1 MKVEEK
7 NAIEE
12 VVAENE
18 QTTSE
23 EDKAKVKAEKK
34 EHKAQKKAEKKIKK
48 KIRAKKRRKRFAVVL
63 AVFLFIMSLQ
73 TGSVSMQEE
82 ARIAMEGEFRCD
94 WFGESLIYPYT
105 YSDSYFERDAYEY
118 NHELALYALGVSMA
132 SFNSF
137 DTSKPDEHIRK
148 MLDECGYDV
157 ETFAYET
164 AGYDEI
170 ALAVGRKD
178 IKLNGEKTTLLIAA
192 VRSGNYGME
201 WGGNVRI
208 GTGINHEG
216 FDISKDKIMHYFNEY
231 FEGFEPYGEVKLLV
245 AGYSRGSSI
254 GNLFSAELVDG
265 SYVETLGGIEDNISK
280 ASLKKENIYSYFY
293 EIPQCT
299 MDPAAGDEIYN
310 NIFNIVNPNDY
321 FSMFVMDVYDF
332 TCYGRKFYLP
342 SVSRCENYDDFY
354 EAACA
359 EFESFMSRM
368 GKKPN
373 KFFYSEEDSL
383 SCEAI
388 FNYLFHAL
396 ATDVMISREYYA
408 QNLEKPMVYFSGQYM
423 GKNKSMGELFDSF
436 GVMAVASVRGVTPS
450 NAAVIDA
457 DGFVAYLSDALKAS
471 GTCEELTD
479 EETERLFEILDKLI
493 RYIYDNFSDVTAVFS
508 QFNTSL
514 NVHQPYVQMTWMRLL
529 TEDQML
535 ELNSDIDAPLRLN
548 CYYVTLNKSN
558 KGKIDFEHT
567 TPGGKVEWSSADESI
582 AAIDN
587 EGIIVAKSKGETR
600 FKAVL
605 YDAEGNVV
613 TTSHVPVTI
622 R

>member
-1 MKVEEK
+1 MKLK
-7 NAIEE
+7 
-12 VVAENE
+12 
-18 QTTSE
+18 
-23 EDKAKVKAEKK
+23 EKK
-34 EHKAQKKAEKKIKK
+34 TPEQETEIKQLRKEKRKTA
-48 KIRAKKRRKRFAVVL
+48 AKKRRKVLAVVL
-63 AVFLFIMSLQ
+63 AVFLLTMSLQ
-73 TGSVSMQEE
+73 TGSASKKEE
-82 ARIAMEGEFRCD
+82 PRIALESEFRCD

-137 DTSKPDEHIRK
+137 DTSQPDEHIRK
-148 MLDECGYDV
+148 MLNECGY
-157 ETFAYET
+157 EFESFAYET

-178 IKLNGEKTTLLIAA
+178 LELDGKKTTLLIAA

-208 GTGINHEG
+208 GTGVHHEG
-216 FDISKDKIMHYFNEY
+216 FDISKEKIMLYFNEY
-231 FEGFEPYGEVKLLV
+231 FEDFEPYGEVKLLV

-265 SYVETLGGIEDNISK
+265 SYVETLGDVEDNISK

-299 MDPAAGDEIYN
+299 SDPEANDENYH
-310 NIFNIVNPNDY
+310 NIFNIINPNDY

-332 TCYGRKFYLP
+332 TCYGRKLYLP
-342 SVSRCENYDDFY
+342 SASRCENYDEFY
-354 EAACA
+354 EAACT

-368 GKKPN
+368 GKKADN
-373 KFFYSEEDSL
+373 CFYSEEDSV
-383 SCEAI
+383 SCEAM

-408 QNLEKPMVYFSGQYM
+408 ENLEKPMVYFAGQYM
-423 GKNKSMGELFDSF
+423 GKNKSLGELFGSF
-436 GVMAVASVRGVTPS
+436 GVIATASVKGVAPS
-450 NAAVIDA
+450 NAAVID
-457 DGFVAYLSDALKAS
+457 DEGFVAYISDELKAS

-493 RYIYDNFSDVTAVFS
+493 KYIKENFGSVTSVFT
-508 QFNTSL
+508 QFYTAL

-529 TEDQML
+529 TEEQML
-535 ELNSDIDAPLRLN
+535 EINSDIDAPLRLN
-548 CYYVTLNKSN
+548 CYYLSLDKGS
-558 KGKIDFEHT
+558 KGKIDFE
-567 TPGGKVEWSSADESI
+567 TPVSDGKVEWSSESDEIISV
-582 AAIDN
+582 DN
-587 EGIIVAKSKGETR
+587 DGVVAAKSKGETR
-600 FKAVL
+600 LKAVL
-605 YDAEGNVV
+605 YDAEGVEV
-613 TTSHVPVTI
+613 TSSYVEVQI
-622 R
+622 K

>member
-1 MKVEEK
+1 MKLEERNVISEAVSDEEK
-7 NAIEE
+7 TAQKADEK
-12 VVAENE
+12 EN
-18 QTTSE
+18 
-23 EDKAKVKAEKK
+23 KEK
-34 EHKAQKKAEKKIKK
+34 KKAEKKIKR
-48 KIRAKKRRKRFAVVL
+48 KIRAKKRRKVL
-63 AVFLFIMSLQ
+63 AVALAILLFGFSLQ
-73 TGSVSMQEE
+73 AGSVSMKEE
-82 ARIAMEGEFRCD
+82 PRIALEGEFRCD

-148 MLDECGYDV
+148 MLDECGYEV
-157 ETFAYET
+157 ESFAYET

-178 IKLNGEKTTLLIAA
+178 LEMNGKKTTLLIAA

-208 GTGINHEG
+208 GTGMNHEG
-216 FDISKDKIMHYFNEY
+216 FDISKEKVMLYFNEY
-231 FEGFEPYGEVKLLV
+231 FEDFEPYGEVKLLV

-265 SYVETLGGIEDNISK
+265 SYIETLGDVEDNISK

-299 MDPAAGDEIYN
+299 SDPAAGDEIYH

-332 TCYGRKFYLP
+332 TCYGRKLYLP
-342 SVSRCENYDDFY
+342 SASRCENYDEFY

-359 EFESFMSRM
+359 EFESFMTRM

-373 KFFYSEEDSL
+373 KYFYSEEDSI

-396 ATDVMISREYYA
+396 ATDVMLSREYYA
-408 QNLEKPMVYFSGQYM
+408 ENLEKPMVYFAGQYM
-423 GKNKSMGELFDSF
+423 GKNKPISDLINSF
-436 GVMAVASVRGVTPS
+436 GVIASASVRGVVPA
-450 NAAVIDA
+450 NATVIDTE
-457 DGFVAYLSDALKAS
+457 GFVPYISDELKAS

-479 EETERLFEILDKLI
+479 EETERLFEILDGLI
-493 RYIYDNFSDVTAVFS
+493 RYVEENFGSVTAVLT
-508 QFNTSL
+508 QFNTAL

-529 TEDQML
+529 DEEKML

-548 CYYVTLNKSN
+548 CYYLTLDKSS
-558 KGKIDFEHT
+558 KGKIDFEYSE
-567 TPGGKVEWSSADESI
+567 PDGRVEWSSEDESV
-582 AAIDN
+582 ATIDN
-587 EGIIVAKSKGETR
+587 VGVIVAKEKGETR

-605 YDAEGNVV
+605 YDAQGNEV
-613 TTSHVPVTI
+613 TTSYVEVKI
-622 R
+622 Q

>member
-1 MKVEEK
+1 MKLEER
-7 NAIEE
+7 NVISEAVSDEE
-12 VVAENE
+12 
-18 QTTSE
+18 TTAQ
-23 EDKAKVKAEKK
+23 KAQKK
-34 EHKAQKKAEKKIKK
+34 ENKAQKKAENKIKRK
-48 KIRAKKRRKRFAVVL
+48 LRAKKRRKIVAVTL
-63 AVFLFIMSLQ
+63 AVLLFAFSLQ
-73 TGSVSMQEE
+73 TGSVSKKEE
-82 ARIAMEGEFRCD
+82 PRIALESEFRCD
-94 WFGESLIYPYT
+94 WFGESLVYPYT

-137 DTSKPDEHIRK
+137 NTEKPDEHIRK
-148 MLDECGYDV
+148 MLDECGYEV
-157 ETFAYET
+157 ESFAYET

-178 IKLNGEKTTLLIAA
+178 IELNGEKTTLLIAA

-208 GTGINHEG
+208 GTGVNHEG
-216 FDISKDKIMHYFNEY
+216 FDISKEKIMLYFNEY
-231 FEGFEPYGEVKLLV
+231 FEDFEPYGEVKLLV

-265 SYVETLGGIEDNISK
+265 SYVETLNGVEDNISK
-280 ASLKKENIYSYFY
+280 ASLKNKNIYSYFY

-299 MDPAAGDEIYN
+299 SDPAAGDEIYH
-310 NIFNIVNPNDY
+310 NIFNIINPNDY

-332 TCYGRKFYLP
+332 TCYGKKLYLP
-342 SVSRCENYDDFY
+342 SVSRCENYDEFY

-359 EFESFMSRM
+359 EFETFMTRM

-373 KFFYSEEDSL
+373 KFFYSEEDSF

-396 ATDVMISREYYA
+396 ATDVMVSREYYA
-408 QNLEKPMVYFSGQYM
+408 ENLEKPMVYFAGQYM
-423 GKNKSMGELFDSF
+423 GKNKSLGELFGSF
-436 GVMAVASVRGVTPS
+436 GVIASASVKGVVPA
-450 NAAVIDA
+450 NAAVIDT
-457 DGFVAYLSDALKAS
+457 DGFVSYISDELKAS

-493 RYIYDNFSDVTAVFS
+493 RYIDDNFGNVTTVLA
-508 QFNTSL
+508 QFNTAL
-514 NVHQPYVQMTWMRLL
+514 NVHQPYVQLTWMRLL
-529 TEDQML
+529 TEEQML

-548 CYYVTLNKSN
+548 CYYLTLDKSN
-558 KGKIDFEHT
+558 KGKIDFEFT
-567 TPGGKVEWSSADESI
+567 EPGGKVEWSSEDESI
-582 AAIDN
+582 ASVDN
-587 EGIIVAKSKGETR
+587 EGIVVAKEKGETS

-605 YDAEGNVV
+605 YDSQGNEVA
-613 TTSHVPVTI
+613 TSRVSVKI

>member
-1 MKVEEK
+1 MRHKEPITPEEK
-7 NAIEE
+7 AL
-12 VVAENE
+12 
-18 QTTSE
+18 
-23 EDKAKVKAEKK
+23 KK
-34 EHKAQKKAEKKIKK
+34 EEKRTKK
-48 KIRAKKRRKRFAVVL
+48 KLRARVRRKRLAVVL
-63 AVFLFIMSLQ
+63 AVFLFALSLQ
-73 TGSVSMQEE
+73 TGSASKKEE
-82 ARIAMEGEFRCD
+82 PRIALESEFRCD

-137 DTSKPDEHIRK
+137 DTSQPDEHIRK
-148 MLDECGYDV
+148 MLNECGYEV
-157 ETFAYET
+157 ESFAYES

-170 ALAVGRKD
+170 ALAVGRKNLE
-178 IKLNGEKTTLLIAA
+178 LNGKKTTLLIAA

-216 FDISKDKIMHYFNEY
+216 FDISKEKIMLYFNEY
-231 FEGFEPYGEVKLLV
+231 FEDFEPYGEVKLLV

-265 SYVETLGGIEDNISK
+265 SYVETLGDIEDNISK

-299 MDPAAGDEIYN
+299 SDPAANDEIYH
-310 NIFNIVNPNDY
+310 NIFNIINPNDY

-342 SVSRCENYDDFY
+342 STSRCENYDEFY
-354 EAACA
+354 EAACT

-368 GKKPN
+368 GKKADN
-373 KFFYSEEDSL
+373 CFYSEEDSV
-383 SCEAI
+383 SCEAM

-396 ATDVMISREYYA
+396 ATDVMVSREYYA
-408 QNLEKPMVYFSGQYM
+408 ENLEKPMVYFAGQYM
-423 GKNKSMGELFDSF
+423 GKNKSLGQLLGSF
-436 GVMAVASVRGVTPS
+436 GVIATASVKGVVPS
-450 NAAVIDA
+450 NAAVID
-457 DGFVAYLSDALKAS
+457 DEGFVAYISDELKAS

-493 RYIYDNFSDVTAVFS
+493 KYIKENFGSVTSVFT
-508 QFNTSL
+508 QFYTAL

-529 TEDQML
+529 TEELML
-535 ELNSDIDAPLRLN
+535 EINRDIDAPLRLN
-548 CYYVTLNKSN
+548 CYYLALDKGS
-558 KGKIDFEHT
+558 KGKIDFENLI
-567 TPGGKVEWSSADESI
+567 PDGRVEWSSEADEI
-582 AAIDN
+582 ASVDN
-587 EGIIVAKSKGETR
+587 DGVVAANSKGETR
-600 FKAVL
+600 LKAVL
-605 YDAEGNVV
+605 YDAEGAEVASSYV
-613 TTSHVPVTI
+613 EVQI

>member
-1 MKVEEK
+1 MKLREEK
-7 NAIEE
+7 IP
-12 VVAENE
+12 E
-18 QTTSE
+18 Q
-23 EDKAKVKAEKK
+23 KAEKK
-34 EHKAQKKAEKKIKK
+34 ALRKEKKQLKK
-48 KIRAKKRRKRFAVVL
+48 EKRILAEKKRRKVFAVLL
-63 AVFLFIMSLQ
+63 AVFLFTMSLQ
-73 TGSVSMQEE
+73 TGSASKKEE
-82 ARIAMEGEFRCD
+82 PRIALESEFRCD

-137 DTSKPDEHIRK
+137 DTSQPDEHIRK
-148 MLDECGYDV
+148 MLNECGYEV
-157 ETFAYET
+157 ESFAYET

-178 IKLNGEKTTLLIAA
+178 LELDGKKTTLLIAA

-208 GTGINHEG
+208 GTGVHHEG
-216 FDISKDKIMHYFNEY
+216 FDISKEKIMLYFNEY
-231 FEGFEPYGEVKLLV
+231 FEDFEPYGEVKLLV

-265 SYVETLGGIEDNISK
+265 SYVETLGDVEDNISK

-299 MDPAAGDEIYN
+299 SDPAANDEIYH
-310 NIFNIVNPNDY
+310 NIFNIINPNDY

-342 SVSRCENYDDFY
+342 SASRCENYDEFY
-354 EAACA
+354 EAACT

-368 GKKPN
+368 GKKADN
-373 KFFYSEEDSL
+373 CFYSEEDSV
-383 SCEAI
+383 SCEAM

-408 QNLEKPMVYFSGQYM
+408 ENLEKPMVYFAGQYM
-423 GKNKSMGELFDSF
+423 GKNKSLGQLFGSF
-436 GVMAVASVRGVTPS
+436 GVIATASVKGVVPS
-450 NAAVIDA
+450 NAAVIDEE
-457 DGFVAYLSDALKAS
+457 GFVAYISDELKAS

-479 EETERLFEILDKLI
+479 EETERLFEILNKLI
-493 RYIYDNFSDVTAVFS
+493 KYVKENFGSVTSVFT
-508 QFNTSL
+508 QFYTAL

-529 TEDQML
+529 TEELML
-535 ELNSDIDAPLRLN
+535 EINSDIDAPLRLN
-548 CYYVTLNKSN
+548 CYYLALDKDS
-558 KGKIDFEHT
+558 KGKIDFENLI
-567 TPGGKVEWSSADESI
+567 PDGRVEWSSEADEI
-582 AAIDN
+582 ASVDN
-587 EGIIVAKSKGETR
+587 DGVVTANSKGETR
-600 FKAVL
+600 LKAVL
-605 YDAEGNVV
+605 YDAEGTEVASSYV
-613 TTSHVPVTI
+613 EVQI
-622 R
+622 G

>member
-1 MKVEEK
+1 MKLEEK
-7 NAIEE
+7 DALEE
-12 VVAENE
+12 SVKEKDKGA
-18 QTTSE
+18 SE
-23 EDKAKVKAEKK
+23 KVKMSKEDKKEK
-34 EHKAQKKAEKKIKK
+34 KAQKKAEKKIKK
-48 KIRAKKRRKRFAVVL
+48 KIRAKKRRKVLAVVL
-63 AVFLFIMSLQ
+63 AVFLFAFSLQ
-73 TGSVSMQEE
+73 TGSVSKKEE
-82 ARIAMEGEFRCD
+82 PHIAMEGEFRCD

-105 YSDSYFERDAYEY
+105 YSDAYFERDAYEY

-148 MLDECGYDV
+148 MLNECGYDV
-157 ETFAYET
+157 ESFAYET

-170 ALAVGRKD
+170 ALAVGRKN
-178 IKLNGEKTTLLIAA
+178 IELNGKKTTLLIAA

-208 GTGINHEG
+208 GTGMNHEG
-216 FDISKDKIMHYFNEY
+216 FEISKDKIMLYFNEY
-231 FEGFEPYGEVKLLV
+231 FENFEPYGEVKLLV

-265 SYVETLGGIEDNISK
+265 SYVETLGGVEDHISK
-280 ASLKKENIYSYFY
+280 ASLKNENIYSYFY

-299 MDPAAGDEIYN
+299 SDPAAGDEIYH
-310 NIFNIVNPNDY
+310 NIFNIINPNDY

-342 SVSRCENYDDFY
+342 SASRCENYDEFY
-354 EAACA
+354 EAACT

-373 KFFYSEEDSL
+373 KFFYSEEDSI

-408 QNLEKPMVYFSGQYM
+408 ENLEKPMVYFAGQYM
-423 GKNKSMGELFDSF
+423 GKNKSVGELFGSF
-436 GVMAVASVRGVTPS
+436 GVMAFASVKGVAPS
-450 NAAVIDA
+450 NAAAIDT
-457 DGFVAYLSDALKAS
+457 DGFVAYISDALKES

-479 EETERLFEILDKLI
+479 KETERLFEILTKLFK
-493 RYIYDNFSDVTAVFS
+493 YIEENFGSVTAVLS
-508 QFNTSL
+508 QFNTAL

-529 TEDQML
+529 TEEQML

-548 CYYVTLNKSN
+548 CYYITLNKSN

-582 AAIDN
+582 ATIDN
-587 EGIIVAKSKGETR
+587 DGIIVAKSKGETS

-605 YDAEGNVV
+605 YDAGGGIV
-613 TTSHVPVTI
+613 TEISVQVEVK
-622 R
+622 

>member
-1 MKVEEK
+1 MKIEEK
-7 NAIEE
+7 NVIEE
-12 VVAENE
+12 TVIVKD

-23 EDKAKVKAEKK
+23 EAKEKAKAEKK
-34 EHKAQKKAEKKIKK
+34 ERKAQKKADKKAKK
-48 KIRAKKRRKRFAVVL
+48 KIRAKKRRKIFAVVL
-63 AVFLFIMSLQ
+63 AVFLFMMSLQ
-73 TGSVSMQEE
+73 TGSVSMKEE

-137 DTSKPDEHIRK
+137 DTSKQDEHIRK

-178 IKLNGEKTTLLIAA
+178 IKVNGKKTTLLIAA

-208 GTGINHEG
+208 GTGVNHEG
-216 FDISKDKIMHYFNEY
+216 FEISKDKIMLYFNEY
-231 FEGFEPYGEVKLLV
+231 FEDFKPYGEVKLLV

-265 SYVETLGGIEDNISK
+265 SYVETLGGVEDNISK
-280 ASLKKENIYSYFY
+280 AALKNENIYSYFY

-299 MDPAAGDEIYN
+299 SDPAAGDELYH

-321 FSMFVMDVYDF
+321 FSMFVMDIYDF

-342 SVSRCENYDDFY
+342 SVSRCENYDEFY
-354 EAACA
+354 EAACT

-368 GKKPN
+368 GKDPN
-373 KFFYSEEDSL
+373 KCFYSEEDSV

-388 FNYLFHAL
+388 YNYLFHAL

-408 QNLEKPMVYFSGQYM
+408 ENLEKPMVYFSGQYM
-423 GKNKSMGELFDSF
+423 GKNKSIGELFGSF
-436 GVMAVASVRGVTPS
+436 GVMAVASVGSVAPS
-450 NAAVIDA
+450 NAAVIDS
-457 DGFVAYLSDALKAS
+457 DGFVAYLADELKAS

-479 EETERLFEILDKLI
+479 EEAERLFEILNKLVK
-493 RYIYDNFSDVTAVFS
+493 YLYDNFSDVTAVFS

-529 TEDQML
+529 DEEQML

-548 CYYVTLNKSN
+548 CYYVILNESN
-558 KGKIDFEHT
+558 KGKIDAEHT

-582 AAIDN
+582 ATIDDD
-587 EGIIVAKSKGETR
+587 GIIVAESKGETS

-613 TTSHVPVTI
+613 TISHIPVTI

>member
-1 MKVEEK
+1 MKLEEK
-7 NAIEE
+7 NAVEQVAAKQDETALKEE
-12 VVAENE
+12 K
-18 QTTSE
+18 Q
-23 EDKAKVKAEKK
+23 KKKAEKK
-34 EHKAQKKAEKKIKK
+34 EIKAQKKVQKKIKK
-48 KIRAKKRRKRFAVVL
+48 KIRAKKRRKVFAVIL
-63 AVFLFIMSLQ
+63 AVLLFTFSLQ
-73 TGSVSMQEE
+73 TGSVSKKEE
-82 ARIAMEGEFRCD
+82 PYIAMEGEFRCD

-148 MLDECGYDV
+148 MLNECGYDV
-157 ETFAYET
+157 ESFAYET

-178 IKLNGEKTTLLIAA
+178 IELNGEKTTLLIAA

-208 GTGINHEG
+208 GTGMNHEG
-216 FDISKDKIMHYFNEY
+216 FEISKDKIMLYFNEY
-231 FEGFEPYGEVKLLV
+231 FEDFEPYGEVKLLV

-254 GNLFSAELVDG
+254 GNLFSAELIDG
-265 SYVETLGGIEDNISK
+265 SYVETLGGVEDNISK
-280 ASLKKENIYSYFY
+280 ASLKNENIYSYFY

-299 MDPAAGDEIYN
+299 SDPAAGDEIYH
-310 NIFNIVNPNDY
+310 NIFNIINPNDY

-342 SVSRCENYDDFY
+342 SVSRCENYDEFY
-354 EAACA
+354 EAACT
-359 EFESFMSRM
+359 EFESFMSSM

-373 KFFYSEEDSL
+373 KFFYSEEDSI

-408 QNLEKPMVYFSGQYM
+408 ENLEKPMVYFAGQYM
-423 GKNKSMGELFDSF
+423 GKNKSMGELFGSF
-436 GVMAVASVRGVTPS
+436 GVMAVASVKGVIPS
-450 NAAVIDA
+450 NAAVIDTE
-457 DGFVAYLSDALKAS
+457 GFVAYISDELKAS

-479 EETERLFEILDKLI
+479 EETERLFEILEKLLK
-493 RYIYDNFSDVTAVFS
+493 YIDENFGSVTAILT
-508 QFNTSL
+508 QFNTAL

-529 TEDQML
+529 TEEQML

-548 CYYVTLNKSN
+548 CYYLTLDKSN

-582 AAIDN
+582 ATIDA
-587 EGIIVAKSKGETR
+587 EGIIAAKSKGETS

-605 YDAEGNVV
+605 YDAEGNEV
-613 TTSHVPVTI
+613 TTSHVSVKI
-622 R
+622 H